1 MDFKQLGYFLSVA
14 EYGSFSKAAVVLG
27 VAQPVLSRQIRAL
40 EEEVG
45 IELLYRNGRGIVL
58 TEAGRVMQAHARDI
72 TGTVARAT
80 SEVMALKSEP
90 TGKLVLGVPPTV
102 GSVLT
107 VPLVQQF
114 RAEMPKVSLKVI
126 EGLSGH
132 VLEWLSTGRIDVAV
146 LYNAPKTSTL
156 LTEPLIEEE
165 LFLIGPAKGR
175 NPPPGAQVTAA
186 DLASLPLTLPGH
198 PHGLRELV
206 EGTLGKAG
214 IAPNVLWEIDAHTSM
229 LQLAEADVAYT
240 ILPYAAVHPQ
250 VQAGRLRTWEI
261 AEPKIT
267 RQLVLATST
276 QRPVTQTTRALAR
289 LVRTQIR
296 DLVGKGVWRPAAG

>member
-58 TEAGRVMQAHARDI
+58 TEAGRVMQTHAKDI
-72 TGTVARAT
+72 TRTVALAT
-80 SEVMALKSEP
+80 SEVTALKSEP

-156 LTEPLIEEE
+156 LTEPLIEED
-165 LFLIGPAKGR
+165 LFLIGPARGKNQPEGR
-175 NPPPGAQVTAA
+175 EVTASALA
-186 DLASLPLTLPGH
+186 DLPLTLPGH

-206 EGTLGKAG
+206 ESALAKAG
-214 IAPNVLWEIDAHTSM
+214 ITPNVVWEIDAHTSM
-229 LQLAEADVAYT
+229 LQLAEDGVAYT
-240 ILPYAAVHPQ
+240 ILPYAAVHPYT
-250 VQAGRLRTWEI
+250 VSGRLRVWEI
-261 AEPKIT
+261 VEPRIS

-296 DLVGKGVWRPAAG
+296 DLVAKGVWKPGAT

>member
-58 TEAGRVMQAHARDI
+58 TEAGRVMQTHAREI
-72 TGTVARAT
+72 TRTVALAT
-80 SEVMALKSEP
+80 SEVTALKSEP
-90 TGKLVLGVPPTV
+90 TGRLVLGVPPTV

-132 VLEWLSTGRIDVAV
+132 VHEWLSTGRIDVAV

-156 LTEPLIEEE
+156 LTEPLIEED
-165 LFLIGPAKGR
+165 LFLIGPAKGKGQPEGR
-175 NPPPGAQVTAA
+175 VVTASA
-186 DLASLPLTLPGH
+186 LAALPLTLPGH

-206 EGTLGKAG
+206 ESALAKVD
-214 IAPNVLWEIDAHTSM
+214 IVPNVVWEIDAHTSM
-229 LQLAEADVAYT
+229 LQLAEDGVAYT
-240 ILPYAAVHPQ
+240 ILPYAAVHPFT
-250 VQAGRLRTWEI
+250 VSGRLRVWEI
-261 AEPKIT
+261 VEPRIS

-289 LVRTQIR
+289 LVRSQIR
-296 DLVGKGVWRPAAG
+296 DLVAKGVWKPGAA